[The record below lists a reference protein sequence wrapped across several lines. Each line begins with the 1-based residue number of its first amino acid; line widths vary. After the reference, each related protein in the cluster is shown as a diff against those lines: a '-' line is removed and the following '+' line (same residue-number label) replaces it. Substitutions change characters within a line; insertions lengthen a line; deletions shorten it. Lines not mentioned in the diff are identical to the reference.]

1 MLAKF
6 GFIIFLFLLA
16 LGLIRHYQDK
26 AWACIRLALL
36 TVAGLST
43 LSCAAI
49 CFGQEGGW
57 ETPELRSSRGRE
69 EFVGGVVIIFAKMGP
84 TNTGLIL
91 LGFGLYL
98 IRIAYMWWL
107 ALRAPSYEAGRWDGS
122 FVCDMPPYS

>member
-1 MLAKF
+1 MLAKL
-6 GFIIFLFLLA
+6 GFIIFLFLLVQA
-16 LGLIRHYQDK
+16 LIRHYQGK
-26 AWACIRLALL
+26 AWACVRLALL

-49 CFGQEGGW
+49 CLGQEGGW

-69 EFVGGVVIIFAKMGP
+69 EFVGGVVIIFSKIGP

-98 IRIAYMWWL
+98 IRIAYMRWL

-122 FVCDMPPYS
+122 FVCGMPPYS